1 MERKYPGLLKVSLR
15 PEILITV
22 LRAVRRN
29 FVNLAA
35 ASHFF
40 ILIVLTF
47 YICIWRWLHSGYVL
61 VKFGTDIQFES

>member
-1 MERKYPGLLKVSLR
+1 VGRKHPGLLKASLG

-40 ILIVLTF
+40 SFSSYLNFIFECGGGYIVVT
-47 YICIWRWLHSGYVL
+47 C
-61 VKFGTDIQFES
+61 

>member
-1 MERKYPGLLKVSLR
+1 VGRKHPGLLKASLG

-40 ILIVLTF
+40 FIFIVLEF
-47 YICIWRWLHSGYVL
+47 YI
-61 VKFGTDIQFES
+61 

>member
-1 MERKYPGLLKVSLR
+1 MGRKYPGLLKLSLR
-15 PEILITV
+15 SEILITV

-40 ILIVLTF
+40 IFIVLDF
-47 YICIWRWLHSGYVL
+47 IFERGGGYIVVTC
-61 VKFGTDIQFES
+61 